1 MATYIQGITD
11 YIPKIQP
18 FKPDFNFYQAA
29 LQTKQ
34 QQYNAG
40 YSKVSALYGELLNSE
55 LLREPNKERRT
66 QFFQDIDNE
75 IHRLSG
81 VDLSLPENIDQASKV
96 FQPLIDNEYFRRDL
110 SYTKQ
115 YFAGKSKGQALKNNP
130 NKDSDERWWEEG
142 DRAMD
147 YQARDFANSSDDESL
162 QFSNPSYT
170 PFINTAEKLFA
181 FAKEYDIN
189 PVTPSKEGG
198 FIVKTTNG
206 TPAIPILQNI
216 FSSVLSGDPRIKNMF
231 TTQAY
236 VNRKD
241 FMITNADQFGGDE
254 YAAETQYLQ
263 DKYNEV
269 TKFYQD
275 RNPKDQQTADR
286 INTEKKVLDERI
298 KKNGGIDPDL
308 DPDLIALY
316 QGVQADKQVQDSVLD
331 KNKSALNETDS
342 LDLGGD
348 RESVRRRL
356 DNAVTYFL
364 MDDAVDKAAKEW
376 AYGKMDFEYKED
388 PFAVAAMN
396 HKYRL
401 SEMATQFKYDKAKIL
416 MELAAQE
423 GAASARSPYG
433 LSAHPLKGQ
442 GVRID
447 NPGLGGVTNEDL
459 AVQSENN
466 QLLKT
471 NTDIAIDLTQQTA
484 NAVLQYNNAILTDPT
499 SSQYE
504 KDKAQQDLL
513 AVFNGEFIQIQQ
525 PVKTITEN
533 SLNPFQLLWGVVQ
546 SGFAMNTPFLPKPGG
561 ETPMYDWQKE
571 IMAKGALNVI
581 DGSGVNYETT
591 TNVVTGQH
599 GLIQKQPDGS
609 YALVDFK
616 QNTSLSEPGHA
627 DNYANLTKRLQDYSE
642 KNLFS
647 NFFAQDAQ
655 DLVTTINNNSAA
667 VMEYK
672 KAIDGVQNIIVENN
686 KKIAGA
692 LAQESGVDAW
702 NAGRYFTPNNDRVKT
717 KGEFVASFIDA
728 YKNDEQHY
736 PYNDQL
742 WLGYGQP
749 RAGEP
754 GHREAVDKLR
764 IEDITEDANEMYDKL
779 SEGYN
784 SLQRNPGANIG
795 IDLIASEALAG
806 AGGENRLYGTSTV
819 YDFDASVVGDDGFRL
834 FADFYWKD
842 FIRTTSSEA
851 FKKQNGVKIMYGTGY
866 DITASNFDET
876 PDVTGASNAFNA
888 FLSSAVSTDWSKA
901 SNQEDRPH
909 GRMSLHAVAA
919 NSGDKY
925 AITIEPSM
933 EWVTKHAG
941 TKETPGVAWEL
952 SRMMVAGQKPAM
964 TYFIDNDNAQSSA
977 FKQMKMSIP
986 ELIIETTNKYD
997 LNSFSQYGGGMTF
1010 QKNPTGGYVGM
1021 GYMNYMNADGKMGKE
1036 RVTEIIG
1043 VGQDL
1048 EMFIGKWD
1056 EAFKANSQNVMKVK
1070 QSLNTMS
1077 NKKVPLEALQQNNQ
1091 GQ

>member
-170 PFINTAEKLFA
+170 PFINTTEKLFA

-189 PVTPSKEGG
+189 PVTPSREGG
-198 FIVKTTNG
+198 FMVKTTNG

-216 FSSVLSGDPRIKNMF
+216 FSSVLSGDPRVKNMF

-263 DKYNEV
+263 DKYNEIN
-269 TKFYQD
+269 TFYQE

-286 INTEKKVLDERI
+286 IDTEKKVLDERI

-316 QGVQADKQVQDSVLD
+316 QGVQTDKQVQASVLD

-356 DNAVTYFL
+356 DNAATYFL
-364 MDDAVDKAAKEW
+364 MDKAVDLAAQEW

-401 SEMATQFKYDKAKIL
+401 SEMATQFGYDKAKIL
-416 MELAAQE
+416 MELAAKE
-423 GAASARSPYG
+423 GEASARSPYG

-447 NPGLGGVTNEDL
+447 NPGLGGVTNADL

-466 QLLKT
+466 QILST
-471 NTDIAIDLTQQTA
+471 NTDMAINLARETA
-484 NAVLQYNNAILTDPT
+484 NAVVQYNNNILTDKT
-499 SSQYE
+499 STEAE
-504 KDKAQQDLL
+504 KKKAEQDLL
-513 AVFNGEFIQIQQ
+513 AVFNGEFTQTTTQATKIVENSWNPFKWLWNAYDYYDPLDLTNDYTQTGTELVNTLQSLDESSGTDRK
-525 PVKTITEN
+525 VTEN
-533 SLNPFQLLWGVVQ
+533 
-546 SGFAMNTPFLPKPGG
+546 
-561 ETPMYDWQKE
+561 
-571 IMAKGALNVI
+571 I
-581 DGSGVNYETT
+581 
-591 TNVVTGQH
+591 VTGQK
-599 GLIQKQPDGS
+599 GLVQKQADGS
-609 YALVDFK
+609 YALVDFN
-616 QNTSLSEPGHA
+616 QITSLSEPGHD
-627 DNYANLTKRLQDYSE
+627 DNYANLTERLQEYAE
-642 KNLFS
+642 MNLMTS
-647 NFFAQDAQ
+647 FFNDDASLLQ
-655 DLVTTINNNSAA
+655 TTIATNASSIL
-667 VMEYK
+667 EIK
-672 KAIDGVQNIIVENN
+672 QAIDGVQSIVTENN

-692 LAQESGVDAW
+692 LAQESGVDSW
-702 NAGRYFTPNNDRVKT
+702 NAGRYFTPNSERVKT
-717 KGEFVASFIDA
+717 KGEFVASFLDA

-736 PYNDQL
+736 PKTE
-742 WLGYGQP
+742 LGGYQ
-749 RAGEP
+749 RSQTFQIS
-754 GHREAVDKLR
+754 D
-764 IEDITEDANEMYDKL
+764 EDRLADMTEDANEMYDKL

-784 SLQRNPGANIG
+784 TLQRNPGANLG

-806 AGGENRLYGTSTV
+806 TGGENRLYGTSTV
-819 YDFDASVVGDDGFRL
+819 YDFDGSVVGDDGFRL
-834 FADFYWKD
+834 GADFYWKD

-851 FKKQNGVKIMYGTGY
+851 FKTQNGVKIMYGTGY
-866 DITASNFDET
+866 DITAATYDDA
-876 PDVTGASNAFNA
+876 PDISGAANAFNA

-901 SNQEDRPH
+901 ANQEDRPH

-925 AITIEPSM
+925 ALTIEPSM

-941 TKETPGVAWEL
+941 TKDNPGISWEL
-952 SRMMVAGQKPAM
+952 SKMMSSGQVPAM

-977 FKQMKMSIP
+977 FRQMKMTIP
-986 ELIIETTNKYD
+986 QLIIETKGNYD
-997 LNSFSQYGGGMTF
+997 LNGFSQYGGGMNF
-1010 QKNPTGGYVGM
+1010 KKNPTGGYVGM
-1021 GYMNYMNADGKMGKE
+1021 GYMNYMNADGKMGRE

-1048 EMFIGKWD
+1048 DMFIGKWS

>member
-1 MATYIQGITD
+1 M
-11 YIPKIQP
+11 
-18 FKPDFNFYQAA
+18 
-29 LQTKQ
+29 
-34 QQYNAG
+34 
-40 YSKVSALYGELLNSE
+40 
-55 LLREPNKERRT
+55 LREPNKERRT

-75 IHRLSG
+75 IKRLSG

-96 FQPLIDNEYFRRDL
+96 FQPLINNDYFRRDL

-115 YFAGKSKGQALKNNP
+115 YFAGKAKGQALKNNP

-170 PFINTAEKLFA
+170 PFINTVDKLFA

-216 FSSVLSGDPRIKNMF
+216 FSSVLSGDPRVKNMF

-241 FMITNADQFGGDE
+241 FMVTNADQFGGDE

-308 DPDLIALY
+308 DPELIALY

-364 MDDAVDKAAKEW
+364 MDQAVDVAAKEW

-401 SEMATQFKYDKAKIL
+401 AEMATQFGYDKAKIL

-433 LSAHPLKGQ
+433 LSDHPLKGQ

-447 NPGLGGVTNEDL
+447 NPGLGGVANADL
-459 AVQSENN
+459 AVQNENN

-484 NAVLQYNNAILTDPT
+484 NAVLQYNNAILTDET

-533 SLNPFQLLWGVVQ
+533 SLNPFQLLWGAIQ
-546 SGFAMNTPFLPKPGG
+546 SGFAMNTPFLPKPLSGQ
-561 ETPMYDWQKE
+561 PMYDWQKE
-571 IMAKGALNVI
+571 IMVKGMLNVA
-581 DGSGVNYETT
+581 DGSGVDYETT

-616 QNTSLSEPGHA
+616 QNTALSEPGHA
-627 DNYANLTKRLQDYSE
+627 DNYVNLTQRLQKYAE
-642 KNLFS
+642 TNVMT
-647 NFFAQDAQ
+647 NFFAEGSK
-655 DLVTTINNNSAA
+655 DLLTTINNNSAA

-672 KAIDGVQNIIVENN
+672 KAIDGVQNVIVENN

-702 NAGRYFTPNNDRVKT
+702 NAGRYFTPDNSRVKT
-717 KGEFVASFIDA
+717 KAEFVASFIDA
-728 YKNDEQHY
+728 YKNDTQHY
-736 PYNDQL
+736 PSTGEYSG
-742 WLGYGQP
+742 GYEEGTIYTISNEERTEQM
-749 RAGEP
+749 
-754 GHREAVDKLR
+754 
-764 IEDITEDANEMYDKL
+764 TEDANEMYDKL
-779 SEGYN
+779 SEGY
-784 SLQRNPGANIG
+784 STLQRNPGANLG

-806 AGGENRLYGTSTV
+806 VGGENRLYGTSTV
-819 YDFDASVVGDDGFRL
+819 YDFDGSVVGDDGFRL
-834 FADFYWKD
+834 GADFYWKD

-851 FKKQNGVKIMYGTGY
+851 FKAQNGVKIMYGTGY
-866 DITASNFDET
+866 DITASNYDEA
-876 PDVTGASNAFNA
+876 PDVTSASNAFNA

-901 SNQEDRPH
+901 ANQEDRPH

-925 AITIEPSM
+925 ALTIEPSM

-952 SRMMVAGQKPAM
+952 SKMMVAGQKPAM

-977 FKQMKMSIP
+977 FKQMQMSIP
-986 ELIIETTNKYD
+986 ELIIETSKKYD

-1036 RVTEIIG
+1036 RVTEIIMP
-1043 VGQDL
+1043 GQDL
-1048 EMFIGKWD
+1048 DMFIGKWT
-1056 EAFKANSQNVMKVK
+1056 EAFKMNSQNVMKVK
-1070 QSLNTMS
+1070 QSLNTIS
-1077 NKKVPLEALQQNNQ
+1077 NKKVPLEALQQQNQ